1 MIERIVLL
9 LQKIKKIFH
18 LLTFT
23 EDAVNSMDKKINDLA
38 DEVEKLKKSNGI
50 FEGFTVVILTQKEY
64 DELENKNA
72 NTLYFIR
79 EVI

>member
-1 MIERIVLL
+1 MIEKIVLL
-9 LQKIKKIFH
+9 LQKIKKIFQ

-72 NTLYFIR
+72 NTLYFIK

>member
-1 MIERIVLL
+1 MIEKIVLL
-9 LQKIKKIFH
+9 LQKIKKIFY
-18 LLTFT
+18 LLTST
-23 EDAVNSMDKKINDLA
+23 EDAVNSMNKKINDLA

-79 EVI
+79 EVM